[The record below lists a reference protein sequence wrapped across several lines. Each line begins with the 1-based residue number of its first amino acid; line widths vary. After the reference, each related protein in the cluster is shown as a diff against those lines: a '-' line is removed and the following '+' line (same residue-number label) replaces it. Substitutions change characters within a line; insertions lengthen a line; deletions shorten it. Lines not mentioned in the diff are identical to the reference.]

1 MIEDLEAD
9 LAGALKETPNTDNLA
24 VAEKANVDEAVTTE
38 AKTKTRLK
46 LILNIRKIHNHI
58 KRQGTLTLKILKKL
72 KIKQSIYNPME
83 DNLRSHRTRVFKEIW
98 HFYWWFH

>member
-1 MIEDLEAD
+1 MIEYFEDE
-9 LAGALKETPNTDNLA
+9 LAGAVLKTPNTDNSV
-24 VAEKANVDEAVTTE
+24 VAEEANFDEAVTTE

-83 DNLRSHRTRVFKEIW
+83 DNLRGRRTRVFKEIG
-98 HFYWWFH
+98 HFS